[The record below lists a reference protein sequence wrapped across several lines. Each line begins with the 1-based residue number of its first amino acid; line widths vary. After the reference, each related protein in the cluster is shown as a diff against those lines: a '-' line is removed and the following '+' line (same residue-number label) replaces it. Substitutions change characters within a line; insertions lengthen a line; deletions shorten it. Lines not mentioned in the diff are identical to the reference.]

1 MRKGLN
7 MLVYDIETAPRPDAE
22 LQLVCDPFNPATVE
36 IPTGDYPAFDPSA
49 VKLGNLKDQSKVA
62 EKIEAA
68 RQLHEAGRAEFEAAK
83 ANGPAIIAA
92 AEQAHWGAIRN
103 RAALSPVTG
112 QVLAIGCYSVEGD
125 KIGIAGVDSPDDE
138 KKALAGF
145 WRQFLTCKQ
154 ANRSM
159 VGFNSSS
166 FDLPFMVKRS
176 WLLGVDV
183 PTTLQSPDG
192 RYFDRVFVDLLAR
205 WKCGVYGGGNGD
217 GVSIKLA
224 NMAKFFGVG
233 DKPDGVTGADFAR
246 LWREERE
253 RAREYLVN
261 DLKMTAACAQKM
273 GIA

>member
-1 MRKGLN
+1 
-7 MLVYDIETAPRPDAE
+7 MLIYDIETGSRPLSE
-22 LQLVCDPFNPATVE
+22 LQAICDPFDPASVSV
-36 IPTGDYPAFDPSA
+36 PTGDYPAFDPNT
-49 VKLGNLKDQSKVA
+49 VKLGNLKDAAKVA

-83 ANGPAIIAA
+83 ANGPALIAA
-92 AEQAHWGAIRN
+92 AEQAHWDAIRD

-159 VGFNSSS
+159 VGFNSNS

-205 WKCGVYGGGNGD
+205 WKCGEWGSNG
-217 GVSIKLA
+217 SIKLSMLA
-224 NMAKFFGVG
+224 RFFGVG

-261 DLKMTAACAQKM
+261 DLKMTAACALRM